1 MPERPRWNIDKNKI
15 VGRIRRSG
23 PQSPEE
29 LKRLREIREKIRKEF
44 PPRDPPRLRPAT
56 EGIAAQ
62 IRAAREAQKLTW
74 YAVAKRAGI
83 PNPST
88 VRDIEY
94 GRDTKLSSV
103 QAVAEALGLRLEL
116 VEA

>member
-1 MPERPRWNIDKNKI
+1 MDKNM
-15 VGRIRRSG
+15 VVSRVRRTG
-23 PQSPEE
+23 PRSPEE
-29 LKRLREIREKIRKEF
+29 LKRLKEIREKVRKEF
-44 PPRDPPRLRPAT
+44 PQRDPPRLQPARD
-56 EGIAAQ
+56 GLAAR
-62 IRAAREAQKLTW
+62 IRAARESQRLTW

-103 QAVAEALGLRLEL
+103 QAVAKALGLRLEL
-116 VEA
+116 VEV